1 MTVFTP
7 TKPTVS
13 HFYKYKSA
21 ENLEWLKPLVLSH
34 EIYIP
39 SVAQLNDPIDCRPK
53 ITPMSDE
60 EMVTFLRNDFIRRNP
75 VLALDLLQQHE
86 QKIRSSIQKLG
97 LEWFNS
103 ELSKIL
109 NTHMEKYRIY
119 SLTKRFD
126 NFGLWAKYA
135 ADHTGYCLEF
145 VNEGPLFD
153 NTCEVFYGEYQPFN
167 LNDPENRNA
176 LFLVCKRPDWSN
188 EEEVRLILPSGK
200 GSIVK
205 IDPRWLARIILGMK
219 MSAKNE
225 AKIREWAAE
234 REPRLIVVRAYLDEL
249 NQQIR
254 LEQHPGRVAAP

>member
-7 TKPTVS
+7 TRPTVS
-13 HFYKYKSA
+13 RFYKYKSA
-21 ENLEWLKPLVLSH
+21 ENLARLKPLLIQH
-34 EIYIP
+34 ELYIP
-39 SVAQLNDPIDCRPK
+39 SVAQLNDPLDCRPK

-60 EMVTFLRNDFIRRNP
+60 EMVTFLRNDYVRRNP
-75 VLALDLLQQHE
+75 ILALDLLQQHE

-109 NTHMEKYRIY
+109 NTHMEEYRIY

-145 VNEGPLFD
+145 LNKGPLFD
-153 NTCEVFYGEYQPFN
+153 NTCEVVYGEYQPFH
-167 LNDPENRNA
+167 LNDSENRNA

-200 GSIVK
+200 GSTVK
-205 IDPRWLARIILGMK
+205 IDPQWLTRIILGMK
-219 MSAKNE
+219 MSAENE

-234 REPRLIVVRAYLDEL
+234 REPKLTVVRAYLDGFH
-249 NQQIR
+249 QQIR
-254 LEQHPGRVAAP
+254 FE